1 MTIMRYLIDKSAL
14 SRMEHVSVQ
23 TKLPPIIESGQ
34 AATCAI
40 IELEVLYS
48 TRNHD
53 EHVRTRARRALA
65 YRHVKLTEAVFHRAI
80 EVQGILAR
88 RGQHRLPIPDLII
101 AAAAELSRMI
111 VLHYDSDFDRIAAVT
126 GQEVEWGACPGSL

>member
-23 TKLPPIIESGQ
+23 TKLAPIIESGQ

-53 EHVRTRARRALA
+53 
-65 YRHVKLTEAVFHRAI
+65 
-80 EVQGILAR
+80 
-88 RGQHRLPIPDLII
+88 
-101 AAAAELSRMI
+101 
-111 VLHYDSDFDRIAAVT
+111 
-126 GQEVEWGACPGSL
+126 